1 MVCRNRD
8 GDRIQ
13 RIIGS
18 RNRGFLQRVRAVI
31 QTDDVERTIGFRNH
45 FIVCDIRIGI
55 IRLRGACDNVIAI
68 GILPQRNNTII
79 LVIKREASARQF
91 VACFSRVRI
100 LRVVHNIGEE
110 PDMVFRRFAHAIS
123 IGVVGVFQID
133 AVLVVR
139 AGCARVEDLRFFV
152 QIRRVNNLNRNL
164 VRNKDA
170 GVFFHHLLQVFDCER
185 PRRLIL
191 IFTNLAC
198 ALLTRRC
205 SANIIGTFQ
214 CDAVHLHRINL
225 NEGNALGHGVVEDQL
240 VRRIV
245 IIIRIDRNS
254 RDQTELEVFKQR
266 VVGTLA
272 PAFRIH
278 FSAVLFG
285 ISNFV
290 LYLLVHRGLFR
301 LCSRNDVLIQHL
313 YNQQRG
319 SAVLAFQLCL
329 IVPHKVIARG
339 QFLALAGGCFGG
351 RERINRS
358 GFSVPVLRDFSQ
370 LFLIRARNSFQ
381 SLQNCVRH
389 RITSRDRSSVVLGVC
404 APLDA
409 RQHFRTRFICYNIS
423 SENLVYLVFVIH
435 IVLRIH
441 RNRKTGS
448 SRRIAFRHFR
458 SARDSD
464 HAQHE
469 HHGQQNCPK
478 LFHGFSPF
486 RCRSSFIGK
495 RFAGIT
501 EVAYVGRSP
510 DV

>member
-1 MVCRNRD
+1 
-8 GDRIQ
+8 
-13 RIIGS
+13 
-18 RNRGFLQRVRAVI
+18 
-31 QTDDVERTIGFRNH
+31 
-45 FIVCDIRIGI
+45 
-55 IRLRGACDNVIAI
+55 
-68 GILPQRNNTII
+68 
-79 LVIKREASARQF
+79 
-91 VACFSRVRI
+91 
-100 LRVVHNIGEE
+100 
-110 PDMVFRRFAHAIS
+110 MVFRRFAHAIS

-139 AGCARVEDLRFFV
+139 AVCARVEDLRFFV

-164 VRNKDA
+164 VRNEDA

-205 SANIIGTFQ
+205 SANIIGSFQ

-225 NEGNALGHGVVEDQL
+225 NKGNALGHGVVEDQL

-245 IIIRIDRNS
+245 IIIRIDRNGC
-254 RDQTELEVFKQR
+254 DQTELEVFKQR

-351 RERINRS
+351 RELINRS
-358 GFSVPVLRDFSQ
+358 GVSIPILRDFSQ

-381 SLQNCVRH
+381 SLQNSVRH
-389 RITSRDRSSVVLGVC
+389 RITSPDRSSVVLGVC

-409 RQHFRTRFICYNIS
+409 RQHFFTCICLNIS
-423 SENLVYLVFVIH
+423 SENLVHFVFVCH
-435 IVLRIH
+435 IVLRIYL
-441 RNRKTGS
+441 NRKAGS
-448 SRRIAFRHFR
+448 SRRSAFRARRRIFHFR
-458 SARDSD
+458 CARDSD

-486 RCRSSFIGK
+486 RCRFSFIGK
-495 RFAGIT
+495 RFSGIT
-501 EVAYVGRSP
+501 GVAYVGRSP